1 MERAS
6 RLLRQ
11 SKIFKECASESD
23 MARAAWMSA
32 LGRRLAGRTHPV
44 GLVRGRLVVEV
55 EDDIW
60 QRQLFTLREQIL
72 AKIEEVAGPG
82 LVTALE
88 FRVGVPRR
96 MPAREE
102 MPVRGGIWGSP
113 AAQKDEADSIEDPI
127 LRRIY
132 LESRKRASA

>member
-6 RLLRQ
+6 RLLRR
-11 SKIFKECASESD
+11 SRTFAKCASEAD
-23 MARAAWMSA
+23 LARAVWNSA
-32 LGRRLAGRTHPV
+32 VGKRLAGLTRPID
-44 GLVRGRLVVEV
+44 LIRGRLVVEV

-60 QRQLFTLREQIL
+60 QRQLFTLRDQIL

-82 LVTALE
+82 LVTGLE

-96 MPAREE
+96 MPAREQT
-102 MPVRGGIWGSP
+102 PIRGGMWSTS
-113 AAQKDEADSIEDPI
+113 AASEDEADGIEDPI

-132 LESRKRASA
+132 MESRKRASA